1 MNCQHILTSLLG
13 EWSPLGA
20 GSVTSFAGGYLIMR
34 FISTTINAIYFKLCQ
49 QFFKLYS
56 LIAHFPC
63 VCFRE
68 TVWEAQPPR
77 MKLWNASIAFIRIP
91 LVGLPHASMAG
102 RPLAGCLDGSS
113 ISLEAWADWRRKRTL
128 ICLEKGQ
135 HDSCETVFGRLMTH
149 ELQHLVD
156 WRVRANLLV
165 HDFYELISVR
175 LLTGSSMTLAIK
187 SQTWTNQQWP
197 TGQSTQFLW
206 KGQTSAIQCPLCTS
220 CFPLALDISVHQT
233 HLRTTKAKP
242 DRMSP
247 EHQRA
252 PSRTNGDAAL
262 KTGAAATARRY
273 WGATAESRDIEVAPS
288 FKITHHGNPKSRVIC
303 LICHYFRRS
312 WRFYLGG
319 PLKKKP
325 HSQLGWEPPWHPG
338 GLRICGGSMASS
350 PTITLQKIAGTWQR
364 AWQHFAPSWRDHF
377 LFASVGSSKLDSSSI
392 RMKMNQVL
400 KELIFAEAHLQSR
413 LNPLELA
420 GWSMLK

>member
-233 HLRTTKAKP
+233 HLRTTKPNPTEWARNINEP
-242 DRMSP
+242 RAAPMAMLRWRP
-247 EHQRA
+247 ARPQRH
-252 PSRTNGDAAL
+252 GDTEERRRNREISKL
-262 KTGAAATARRY
+262 HHLSKSHIMAT
-273 WGATAESRDIEVAPS
+273 
-288 FKITHHGNPKSRVIC
+288 PKSRVIC

-319 PLKKKP
+319 PLKKKN
-325 HSQLGWEPPWHPG
+325 HIASWGENHHGILGV
-338 GLRICGGSMASS
+338 CGSAEE
-350 PTITLQKIAGTWQR
+350 
-364 AWQHFAPSWRDHF
+364 AWQAARP
-377 LFASVGSSKLDSSSI
+377 
-392 RMKMNQVL
+392 
-400 KELIFAEAHLQSR
+400 
-413 LNPLELA
+413 
-420 GWSMLK
+420 